1 MRSDYM
7 IRGLYSAASGMMAE
21 AERTD
26 VISNNLANAN
36 TPGFK
41 KDIAV
46 TKDFADIL
54 IQRVNDGADAPII
67 GSMGTGVMVD
77 EVATSYTAGTVR
89 NTGNDFD
96 LAIEGRG
103 FFTVETPQGVR
114 YTRNGTFAKS
124 TQGELVTSDGYRVV
138 GENGPI
144 IINGSKMSVS
154 GDGRVLVDNLE
165 VGKLRMR
172 DFADEKQLRK
182 EGSSLVIAPNDQQ
195 GQPVTGSVRQG
206 ALEISNV
213 NVIGE
218 MVNLITNYRSYEI
231 NGKVVQSHDQLLGK
245 AANDVGKL

>member
-1 MRSDYM
+1 M
-7 IRGLYSAASGMMAE
+7 IRGLYSAASGMLAE
-21 AERTD
+21 AERTN

-36 TPGFK
+36 TAGFK
-41 KDIAV
+41 KDTAV
-46 TKDFADIL
+46 TKDFASIL
-54 IQRVNDGADAPII
+54 ITRVNDGTDAPVI

-77 EVATSYTAGTVR
+77 EVATSYTGGTIR

-96 LAIEGRG
+96 LAIEGKG

-154 GDGRVLVDNLE
+154 GDGSVIVDNVE

-172 DFADEKQLRK
+172 NFADEKQLRK
-182 EGSSLVIAPNDQQ
+182 EGSSLVVAPNDQQ
-195 GQPVTGSVRQG
+195 GQAVTGSVKQG
-206 ALEISNV
+206 ALEMSNV
-213 NVIGE
+213 SVIGE

-231 NGKVVQSHDQLLGK
+231 NGKVVQSHDTLLGK
-245 AANDVGKL
+245 AANDVGKVG